1 MAPSLL
7 VLSCLFVLTA
17 TGEPNQNCA
26 NKENCNAEDGHLA
39 AIHCRDNEC
48 ECVPGSDQYDCQTID
63 VSATNTQNAAACK
76 QFCTETVVSEAG
88 GTTVQCVFY
97 KFEQVESPRPPPL
110 SLPLETG
117 EIFSVRSS
125 GWQPVLPDGS

>member
-7 VLSCLFVLTA
+7 VLSCLFVLSA

-48 ECVPGSDQYDCQTID
+48 ECVPGSDQYNCDSID
-63 VSATNTQNAAACK
+63 LSNINSQDAEACEKFCRANAVD
-76 QFCTETVVSEAG
+76 ETG
-88 GTTVQCVFY
+88 GTSVECVFY
-97 KFEQVESPRPPPL
+97 KFEQVGL
-110 SLPLETG
+110 
-117 EIFSVRSS
+117 V
-125 GWQPVLPDGS
+125 